1 MDEESNEGG
10 NLETQKLPTVC
21 EEMIK
26 YASNPRGVMPIVLIK
41 LQDALKSIEPSSVEP
56 ERCFSTCG
64 FYGTKVRSTLSDQT
78 LSNLLFLNRYF
89 KKSKQT
95 TTSDK
100 SHEKAEFKAPMV
112 KPMSTWVMQNP
123 LKAKT
128 KSFSQKRKSCNDL
141 KGKSSQKVKKRKI
154 ETSSDSED
162 YEEKDLVDDNS
173 DGSLNLGHLHSDDE
187 TQMY

>member
-1 MDEESNEGG
+1 MKIM
-10 NLETQKLPTVC
+10 L
-21 EEMIK
+21 
-26 YASNPRGVMPIVLIK
+26 K
-41 LQDALKSIEPSSVEP
+41 LQFLTCKKYSEPRTTVENCIFSKLQFFKCTSIAIPLHIFAVW
-56 ERCFSTCG
+56 
-64 FYGTKVRSTLSDQT
+64 STLSDET
-78 LSNLLFLNRYF
+78 LNNLLFLNRYF

-100 SHEKAEFKAPMV
+100 SQEKAEFKAPMV